1 MELSLDDAIIVA
13 IRRVSQAVDRYS
25 SFLWQG
31 YGLTAPQ
38 LGTLRELEQLTSASP
53 SVLAER
59 LHISAATMAG
69 ILKRLEQRG
78 LIARA
83 RDKHDRRSFAVS
95 ISKEGKTLAAQAP
108 SLLRDQFR
116 EKLNEMALWERSQLL
131 AMLQRTAEMMNA
143 DEVEEAPFLYHDTP
157 ETESSPPSPH
167 SRRSDSRAARSA
179 GARATKRKKSAVRS

>member
-1 MELSLDDAIIVA
+1 MVELALSLDDEIIVA

-25 SFLWQG
+25 RFLWQG

-38 LGTLRELEQLTSASP
+38 LGTLREIQKLASASP

-59 LHISAATMAG
+59 LHISAPTMAG

-78 LIARA
+78 LVSRV
-83 RDKHDRRSFAVS
+83 RDEHDRRSFVVR
-95 ISKEGKTLAAQAP
+95 ITKDGKELAAQAP

-143 DEVEEAPFLYHDTP
+143 EEVEEAPFLYNDTSDTP
-157 ETESSPPSPH
+157 RAPVSPDSSGQTGS
-167 SRRSDSRAARSA
+167 SSARRGTSA
-179 GARATKRKKSAVRS
+179 TGR